1 MSNYKTM
8 KVSPIALVGILAF
21 LPPFVFSQSQQKE
34 SANVR
39 AQTDAKI
46 EAYLKGIDPKM
57 RSVEV
62 KSERFKKYLPE
73 FRVFVR
79 FDRDRAERS
88 GLVLV
93 GQDAEVT
100 DLGDESWHG
109 DAGTQYLRLPRI
121 TEFVR
126 DRKIQVKTQED
137 AIEFTKFID
146 GLQGASN
153 YVASLRV
160 NKKALAA
167 FDKRFLEME
176 DPSKDWKYTSLMRRG
191 GWKVM
196 VQYIGDPSVSI
207 MSPPTYEVDVD
218 EKGNFRDLRRYDSLS
233 K

>member
-1 MSNYKTM
+1 MSKYNTM
-8 KVSPIALVGILAF
+8 KVSPIALVGILAS
-21 LPPFVFSQSQQKE
+21 LPPFAFSQSQQKE
-34 SANVR
+34 SANVG
-39 AQTDAKI
+39 AQAEAKI
-46 EAYLKGIDPKM
+46 EAHLKGKDLKM

-62 KSERFKKYLPE
+62 KSERLKMYLPE

-79 FDRDRAERS
+79 FERDRVGKS

-93 GQDAEVT
+93 NQDAEVT

-109 DAGTQYLRLPRI
+109 DATTQYLRVPLL

-126 DRKIQVKTQED
+126 ARKIHVKTQED
-137 AIEFTKFID
+137 AIEFTKFFE
-146 GLQGASN
+146 GLQGAST

-160 NKKALAA
+160 NTKDLAA

-176 DPSKDWKYTSLMRRG
+176 HPSKDWKYTSVKREG

-196 VQYIGDPSVSI
+196 VQYVGDPAVSI
-207 MSPPTYEVDVD
+207 MTPPTYEVDVD
-218 EKGNFRDLRRYDSLS
+218 EQDNFRDLRRYDSLT